1 MINVPPTSDHAEVDL
16 GPAAGV
22 TDRGLRHLRNEDAV
36 ALGSQQTPGGLV
48 VVAVVCDGVSS
59 SPRPDEASQ
68 AAARAS
74 LPVLLEAVRDSA
86 DLAEACVAA
95 VAAAR
100 ASVAG
105 LGEPEN
111 ERSATTFLSAVAA
124 RDQVTLCWLGD
135 SRAYWL
141 APAESESEAESAQ
154 LTRDDSV
161 AEGMVEAGLAT
172 EDAAMA
178 LPHAHVLTR
187 WLDAEAADLDGDPAR
202 APHVER
208 YYPARPRGPAAL
220 LRRLV
225 ELPARRGRTGPAR
238 PAPRADRPARRR
250 ERHGAVRGRGRRRR
264 QHHRRPDPLPHPRA
278 LLTRPRQ
285 YFAPTDPENVPGF
298 IGKHI
303 SRILLPPAAIR
314 EMPMYAVNSPI
325 AIGVKT
331 ARGPAA
337 RDTPAQ

>member
-187 WLDAEAADLDGDPAR
+187 WLDAEAAGLDGDPAR

-208 YYPARPRGPAAL
+208 FTPPGPGVL
-220 LRRLV
+220 LLCSDG
-225 ELPARRGRTGPAR
+225 LWNY
-238 PAPRADRPARRR
+238 
-250 ERHGAVRGRGRRRR
+250 
-264 QHHRRPDPLPHPRA
+264 RPDAAELARLALPRA
-278 LLTRPRQ
+278 L
-285 YFAPTDPENVPGF
+285 TDPLGAANDMVRFAVEAGGADNITAVLIPYPVPEP
-298 IGKHI
+298 
-303 SRILLPPAAIR
+303 S
-314 EMPMYAVNSPI
+314 
-325 AIGVKT
+325 
-331 ARGPAA
+331 
-337 RDTPAQ
+337 

>member
-22 TDRGLRHLRNEDAV
+22 TDRGLRHPRNEDAV

-105 LGEPEN
+105 LGEPAN

-141 APAESESEAESAQ
+141 APAESEAESAQ

-187 WLDAEAADLDGDPAR
+187 WLGAEAADLDGDPAR

-208 YYPARPRGPAAL
+208 FTPPGPGVL
-220 LRRLV
+220 LLCSDG
-225 ELPARRGRTGPAR
+225 LWNY
-238 PAPRADRPARRR
+238 
-250 ERHGAVRGRGRRRR
+250 
-264 QHHRRPDPLPHPRA
+264 RPDAAELARLALPRA
-278 LLTRPRQ
+278 L
-285 YFAPTDPENVPGF
+285 TDPLGAANDMVRFAVEAGGADNITAVLIPYPVPEP
-298 IGKHI
+298 
-303 SRILLPPAAIR
+303 S
-314 EMPMYAVNSPI
+314 
-325 AIGVKT
+325 
-331 ARGPAA
+331 
-337 RDTPAQ
+337 

>member
-1 MINVPPTSDHAEVDL
+1 MINMPPPSDHAEVDL

-22 TDRGLRHLRNEDAV
+22 TDRGLRHPRNEDAV

-68 AAARAS
+68 AAARAA
-74 LPVLLEAVRDSA
+74 LPVLLEAVRNA
-86 DLAEACVAA
+86 GDLAEASVAA
-95 VAAAR
+95 VAAGR

-124 RDQVTLCWLGD
+124 PDQVTLCWLGD

-141 APAESESEAESAQ
+141 APAHAESAQ

-187 WLDAEAADLDGDPAR
+187 WLGAEAADLDADPGR

-208 YYPARPRGPAAL
+208 YSPPGPGVL
-220 LRRLV
+220 LLCSDG
-225 ELPARRGRTGPAR
+225 LWNY
-238 PAPRADRPARRR
+238 
-250 ERHGAVRGRGRRRR
+250 
-264 QHHRRPDPLPHPRA
+264 RPDAAELARLALPRA
-278 LLTRPRQ
+278 L
-285 YFAPTDPENVPGF
+285 TDPLG
-298 IGKHI
+298 
-303 SRILLPPAAIR
+303 AANDMVR
-314 EMPMYAVNSPI
+314 FAVEAGGSDNITAVLIPYPI
-325 AIGVKT
+325 
-331 ARGPAA
+331 PE
-337 RDTPAQ
+337 PS